1 MAWVDV
7 ESPGHGRPTVRQ
19 TGYGRKGWGRLGI
32 AWGRIA
38 GAGVSQLERSA

>member
-19 TGYGRKGWGRLGI
+19 TGYGRKGLGV
-32 AWGRIA
+32 AWGSDYR
-38 GAGVSQLERSA
+38 GGMSQLERSA